1 MSLKQGNMPVDKNEK
16 DYSRVERINL
26 NDKSEMEY
34 WSKRLGISESHLM
47 KIALEVSPDITEL
60 QEFLKGYKS

>member
-1 MSLKQGNMPVDKNEK
+1 MPVDKNEK

-47 KIALEVSPDITEL
+47 KIAL